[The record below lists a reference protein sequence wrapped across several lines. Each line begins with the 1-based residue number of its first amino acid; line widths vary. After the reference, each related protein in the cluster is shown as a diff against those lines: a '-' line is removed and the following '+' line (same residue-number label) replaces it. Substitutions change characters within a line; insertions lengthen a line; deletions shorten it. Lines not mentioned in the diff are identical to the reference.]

1 MTTQV
6 TPGTE
11 VEATPTPEIATP
23 EDFGDEL
30 LIPQEVAEEQG
41 QDVQEVAAADADEG
55 ATEEVEAVETPAQ
68 TIKREEH
75 EAELAKV
82 RSGLDKRIAELT
94 KTSKETTDALERRAA
109 EAEQQL
115 QAQQLEVQTAQWQ
128 RQQAAQEL
136 QARDFA
142 NMSVEDIAS
151 YIAAEKAR
159 FVRAAY
165 EENQKATMLQAQL
178 DKASAAEKSLG
189 ARQAA
194 IDMAAEHGVSDEQ
207 MPLLMTARSPQEMAS
222 LAKEFGALNKAKT
235 ELAALKQA
243 QVPAGG
249 EANKV
254 DSGGGNA
261 AGKTDEQK
269 LNDLNT
275 PLAEIEEIL
284 ARRGEHPFR

>member
-11 VEATPTPEIATP
+11 VEATPTPDIATP

-41 QDVQEVAAADADEG
+41 QDVQEVAAAETDEG
-55 ATEEVEAVETPAQ
+55 ATKTETPVQ

-75 EAELAKV
+75 DAELAKV

-94 KTSKETTDALERRAA
+94 RQSQETTSALANRAYQA
-109 EAEQQL
+109 EEQL
-115 QAQQLEVQTAQWQ
+115 AAQQLEVQTAQWQ
-128 RQQAAQEL
+128 RQQAQQEL
-136 QARDFA
+136 QAKDFA
-142 NMSVEDIAS
+142 SMPVEDIAS

-159 FVRAAY
+159 FARAAY
-165 EENQKATMLQAQL
+165 AENQRAESLQARL
-178 DKASAAEKSLG
+178 DKTSASERSLG
-189 ARQAA
+189 VRQAA
-194 IDMAAEHGVSDEQ
+194 LEMATEHGVSDEQ
-207 MPLLMTARSPQEMAS
+207 MPLLMTAQSPQEMAS

-249 EANKV
+249 EANKL

-261 AGKTDEQK
+261 GGMTDDQF
-269 LNDLNT
+269 
-275 PLAEIEEIL
+275 LAAYATGDSDDH
-284 ARRGEHPFR
+284 ARAIAISKKRGYR